1 MGSTDQKTLVNTMN
15 KFNTHGKKKFCF
27 NFWLFCLRLTWNKFL
42 KVLNN
47 LIDFCFDAAKIYIL
61 KLVVMFLVGYQNNQ
75 IGLTKLQIKDLVIYS
90 LSNCYFIVGSGILCH
105 INGILMR
112 SGPAPFFHNLFINFY
127 ESNCMNE
134 KKEMN

>member
-1 MGSTDQKTLVNTMN
+1 
-15 KFNTHGKKKFCF
+15 
-27 NFWLFCLRLTWNKFL
+27 
-42 KVLNN
+42 
-47 LIDFCFDAAKIYIL
+47 
-61 KLVVMFLVGYQNNQ
+61 MFLVGYQNNQ

-90 LSNCYFIVGSGILCH
+90 LSNCYFIVGSGIICH

-134 KKEMN
+134 KKGMNQLKQE

>member
-1 MGSTDQKTLVNTMN
+1 
-15 KFNTHGKKKFCF
+15 
-27 NFWLFCLRLTWNKFL
+27 
-42 KVLNN
+42 
-47 LIDFCFDAAKIYIL
+47 
-61 KLVVMFLVGYQNNQ
+61 MFLVGYQNNQ

-134 KKEMN
+134 KKRNELVKTRINYNVLGLLSIYLFFNDGEEFESNYINIYPRELKLNRD